1 MAEAPNR
8 IAEWRKKRGLT
19 QQQLADAIGSHW
31 ITVSKLERGKIQF
44 THEWADKIGEAL
56 RVVTPRL
63 TYSDDKKAIIYVQSI
78 IKDGEGHALKS
89 EDDLPLEIRTHL
101 RAGVE
106 DYWCLVGD
114 DSLYPVFRFGDVILL
129 SVCSGIDDDPYENYL
144 GSLCLIR
151 PKGIERHI
159 IAILDRARAK
169 GKFTAK
175 PLNGPPIK
183 DFEIEILAVVRQ
195 AFFAPKLTRELVKEL
210 EHALK
215 HSRSA
220 K

>member
-8 IAEWRKKRGLT
+8 IAEWRKKRGMT

-31 ITVSKLERGKIQF
+31 ITVSKLERGKMQL

-56 RVVTPRL
+56 RVITPRL
-63 TYSDDKKAIIYVQSI
+63 TYFDDKKTIIYVQGI
-78 IKDGEGHALKS
+78 ISNGESHGLKS
-89 EDDLPLEIRTHL
+89 KEDLPLEIRTNQ
-101 RAGVE
+101 RDQVG
-106 DYWCLVGD
+106 DFWCIVGD
-114 DSLYPVFRFGDVILL
+114 DSLYPVFRLGDALL
-129 SVCSGIDDDPYENYL
+129 LTICSGLDDDPYENYL
-144 GSLCLIR
+144 DSLCLIR
-151 PKGIERHI
+151 PKGVERHI

-183 DFEIEILAVVRQ
+183 DFEIEILAVVQQ
-195 AFFAPKLTRELVKEL
+195 AFFAPKLTRELIKEL
-210 EHALK
+210 EQASK